1 MTYEQ
6 FTTLLSPY
14 LPTLP
19 AVCGEEA
26 VQKRLWQ
33 IGEKLVENNRK
44 YNLTAIVEPEAVVE
58 KHIVDS
64 LLPLSILIQQGIL
77 TEALTLPDEKQT
89 PSGTLRQTNGTLRL
103 TNGTLNGTPN
113 VPHSGTLRQTNSMLR
128 LIDIGAG
135 AGFPS
140 LPFAAVLPEKTTRIL
155 AVDATAKKV
164 RHITETAAACGIS
177 HMAAEAGRAEELSQ
191 GKLRE
196 SFTIATARAVAE
208 LRILVEL
215 TAPFVAVGGMVVALK
230 GSHGAD
236 EVAAAAGIAKTLGL
250 SEPQIH
256 EYTLPS
262 GDGRTLILY
271 NKVRSTPKEYPR
283 PYNKIKAGK

>member
-44 YNLTAIVEPEAVVE
+44 YNLTAITEPEAVVE

-89 PSGTLRQTNGTLRL
+89 PNVPPNVPPNGTLNVPLNGTLRQTNGT
-103 TNGTLNGTPN
+103 
-113 VPHSGTLRQTNSMLR
+113 LR

-236 EVAAAAGIAKTLGL
+236 EVADAAGIAKALGL

-262 GDGRTLILY
+262 GDGRTLIVY

>member
-6 FTTLLSPY
+6 FAALLAPY
-14 LPTLP
+14 LPELP

-26 VQKRLWQ
+26 AQKRLWQ

-44 YNLTAIVEPEAVVE
+44 YNLTAITEPEAVVE

-64 LLPLSILIQQGIL
+64 LLPLSILVKQGIL
-77 TEALTLPDEKQT
+77 TEDLTLPTGDAVKQT
-89 PSGTLRQTNGTLRL
+89 GDASHPTNGTPTQTNGTPQQ
-103 TNGTLNGTPN
+103 TGGT
-113 VPHSGTLRQTNSMLR
+113 LR

-140 LPFAAVLPEKTTRIL
+140 LPFAAVLPEKTSRIL
-155 AVDATAKKV
+155 AVDATVKKV

-196 SFTIATARAVAE
+196 NFTIATARAVAE

-230 GSHGAD
+230 GSHGKD
-236 EVAAAAGIAKTLGL
+236 EIEDAATIAKTLGL
-250 SEPQIH
+250 GEPTVY
-256 EYTLPS
+256 EYALPS
-262 GDGRTLILY
+262 GDGRTLIIY
-271 NKVRSTPKEYPR
+271 SKVRNTPKEYPR
-283 PYNKIKAGK
+283 PYSKIKAGK

>member
-6 FTTLLSPY
+6 FATLFAPY

-44 YNLTAIVEPEAVVE
+44 YNLTAITEPEAVVE

-64 LLPLSILIQQGIL
+64 LLPLSILVKQGIL
-77 TEALTLPDEKQT
+77 TEELTLPDEKQT
-89 PSGTLRQTNGTLRL
+89 PSGT
-103 TNGTLNGTPN
+103 P
-113 VPHSGTLRQTNSMLR
+113 SSTLRQTNTMLR

-236 EVAAAAGIAKTLGL
+236 EVADAAGIAKTLGL

-256 EYTLPS
+256 EYTLPN

-271 NKVRSTPKEYPR
+271 SKVRSTPKEYPR
-283 PYNKIKAGK
+283 PYSKIKGKK

>member
-44 YNLTAIVEPEAVVE
+44 YNLTAITEPEAVVE

-89 PSGTLRQTNGTLRL
+89 PNVPPNVPPNGTLNVPLNGTLRQTNGTLRQ
-103 TNGTLNGTPN
+103 TNGT
-113 VPHSGTLRQTNSMLR
+113 LR

-236 EVAAAAGIAKTLGL
+236 EVADAAGIAKALGL

-262 GDGRTLILY
+262 GDGRTLIVY

>member
-6 FTTLLSPY
+6 FTTLLFPY

-44 YNLTAIVEPEAVVE
+44 YNLTAITEPEAVVE

-89 PSGTLRQTNGTLRL
+89 PNVPPNGTLNGTPNGTLRQTNGT
-103 TNGTLNGTPN
+103 
-113 VPHSGTLRQTNSMLR
+113 LR

-236 EVAAAAGIAKTLGL
+236 EVADAAGIAKTLGL

-262 GDGRTLILY
+262 GDGRTLIVY

>member
-6 FTTLLSPY
+6 FATLLSPY
-14 LPTLP
+14 LPELP

-26 VQKRLWQ
+26 VQQRLWQ

-44 YNLTAIVEPEAVVE
+44 YNLTAITEPEAVVE

-64 LLPLSILIQQGIL
+64 LLPLSLLIKQGIL
-77 TEALTLPDEKQT
+77 TEDLTLPT
-89 PSGTLRQTNGTLRL
+89 SGMPNGTLRQTIG
-103 TNGTLNGTPN
+103 
-113 VPHSGTLRQTNSMLR
+113 MLR

-191 GKLRE
+191 GKLRD

>member
-6 FTTLLSPY
+6 FATLFAPY
-14 LPTLP
+14 LPSLP

-26 VQKRLWQ
+26 VQQRLWQ

-44 YNLTAIVEPEAVVE
+44 SNLTAITEPEAVVE

-64 LLPLSILIQQGIL
+64 LLPLSILVKQGIL
-77 TEALTLPDEKQT
+77 TEELTLPT
-89 PSGTLRQTNGTLRL
+89 SSMPSGTPNGTLRL
-103 TNGTLNGTPN
+103 T
-113 VPHSGTLRQTNSMLR
+113 SGTLR

-164 RHITETAAACGIS
+164 RHITETAAECGIQN
-177 HMAAEAGRAEELSQ
+177 MAAEAGRAEELSQ

-230 GSHGAD
+230 GSHGKD
-236 EVAAAAGIAKTLGL
+236 EIEDAKSIAKAVGL
-250 SEPQIH
+250 SEPKVY
-256 EYTLPS
+256 EYALPN
-262 GDGRTLILY
+262 GDGRTLIIY
-271 NKVRSTPKEYPR
+271 NKEKSTPKEYPR
-283 PYNKIKAGK
+283 AYSKIKGKK

>member
-89 PSGTLRQTNGTLRL
+89 PSGTLRQT
-103 TNGTLNGTPN
+103 
-113 VPHSGTLRQTNSMLR
+113 SGMLR